1 MYNDYAGPAA
11 AFGIG
16 FIVLG
21 IAIYLGSI
29 ALILWV
35 SYLLMRTAV
44 KNGMLLALRE
54 SGGQFP
60 GGGGGGYGAGP
71 RPATPPYPQ
80 APPAPGGHGPAGPAA
95 PGGPAGSGGPA
106 GPGGPG
112 GPAAPGAPGGPAS
125 GGPSPVG

>member
-21 IAIYLGSI
+21 IAIYLGTI

-44 KNGMLLALRE
+44 KNGMLLAMRE

-60 GGGGGGYGAGP
+60 GGGGVGGAGGGGVGGYGAGP
-71 RPATPPYPQ
+71 RPAAPPYPQ
-80 APPAPGGHGPAGPAA
+80 APPAPGGY
-95 PGGPAGSGGPA
+95 

-112 GPAAPGAPGGPAS
+112 GPGTHSGPAAPGAPGGPAS
-125 GGPSPVG
+125 GGPGPVG

>member
-21 IAIYLGSI
+21 IAIYLGTI

-44 KNGMLLALRE
+44 KNGMLLAMRE

-60 GGGGGGYGAGP
+60 GGGGAGVGGVGGYGAGP
-71 RPATPPYPQ
+71 RPAAPPYPQ
-80 APPAPGGHGPAGPAA
+80 APPAPGGHGA
-95 PGGPAGSGGPA
+95 
-106 GPGGPG
+106 PG

-125 GGPSPVG
+125 GGPASGGPASGGPSPVG

>member
-21 IAIYLGSI
+21 IAIYLGTI

-44 KNGMLLALRE
+44 KNGMLLAMRE

-60 GGGGGGYGAGP
+60 GGGGIGAGGGYGAGP
-71 RPATPPYPQ
+71 RPAAPPYPQ
-80 APPAPGGHGPAGPAA
+80 APPAQGGHGGPAGPAV
-95 PGGPAGSGGPA
+95 
-106 GPGGPG
+106 PG

>member
-21 IAIYLGSI
+21 IAIYLGTI

-44 KNGMLLALRE
+44 KNGMLLAMRE

-60 GGGGGGYGAGP
+60 GGGGAGVGGVGGYGAGP
-71 RPATPPYPQ
+71 RPAAPPYPQ
-80 APPAPGGHGPAGPAA
+80 APPAPGGHGAPGA
-95 PGGPAGSGGPA
+95 PGGPAASGA
-106 GPGGPG
+106 PG
-112 GPAAPGAPGGPAS
+112 GPASGGPAS

>member
-21 IAIYLGSI
+21 IAIYLGTI

-44 KNGMLLALRE
+44 KNGMLLAMRE

-60 GGGGGGYGAGP
+60 GGGGAGVGGVGGYGAGP
-71 RPATPPYPQ
+71 RPAAPPYPQ
-80 APPAPGGHGPAGPAA
+80 APPAPGGHGA
-95 PGGPAGSGGPA
+95 PGA
-106 GPGGPG
+106 PG

-125 GGPSPVG
+125 GGPASGGPASGGPSPVG

>member
-21 IAIYLGSI
+21 IAIYLGTI

-44 KNGMLLALRE
+44 KNGMLLAMRE

-60 GGGGGGYGAGP
+60 GGGGAGVGGVGGYGAGP
-71 RPATPPYPQ
+71 RPAAPPYPQ
-80 APPAPGGHGPAGPAA
+80 APPAPGGHGA
-95 PGGPAGSGGPA
+95 PGA
-106 GPGGPG
+106 PG

-125 GGPSPVG
+125 GGPASGGPSPVG

>member
-16 FIVLG
+16 FVVLG
-21 IAIYLGSI
+21 IAIYLGTI

-44 KNGMLLALRE
+44 KNGMLLAMRE

-60 GGGGGGYGAGP
+60 GGGGAVGGGGYAAGP
-71 RPATPPYPQ
+71 RPAAPPYPQ
-80 APPAPGGHGPAGPAA
+80 APPAPGGHGPAA
-95 PGGPAGSGGPA
+95 PGGPGTH
-106 GPGGPG
+106 G

-125 GGPSPVG
+125 GGPGPVG

>member
-16 FIVLG
+16 FVVLG
-21 IAIYLGSI
+21 IAIYLGTI
-29 ALILWV
+29 ALVLWV

-44 KNGMLLALRE
+44 KNGMLLAMRE

-60 GGGGGGYGAGP
+60 GGGVGGYGAGP
-71 RPATPPYPQ
+71 RPAAPPYPQ
-80 APPAPGGHGPAGPAA
+80 APPAPGGHGPG
-95 PGGPAGSGGPA
+95 
-106 GPGGPG
+106 GPGGPGTHG

-125 GGPSPVG
+125 GGPGPVG

>member
-1 MYNDYAGPAA
+1 MNNDYAGPAA

-21 IAIYLGSI
+21 IAVYLGTI

-44 KNGMLLALRE
+44 KNGMLLAMRE

-60 GGGGGGYGAGP
+60 GGGGAVGGGGYAAGP
-71 RPATPPYPQ
+71 RPAAPPYPQ
-80 APPAPGGHGPAGPAA
+80 APPAPGGHGPAA
-95 PGGPAGSGGPA
+95 PGGPGTH
-106 GPGGPG
+106 G

-125 GGPSPVG
+125 GGPGPVG

>member
-21 IAIYLGSI
+21 IAIYLGTI

-44 KNGMLLALRE
+44 KNGMLLAMRE

-60 GGGGGGYGAGP
+60 GGGGVGGGVGGVGGYGAAP
-71 RPATPPYPQ
+71 RPAAPPYPQ
-80 APPAPGGHGPAGPAA
+80 APPAPGGY
-95 PGGPAGSGGPA
+95 
-106 GPGGPG
+106 GPG

-125 GGPSPVG
+125 GGPGPVG

>member
-21 IAIYLGSI
+21 IAIYLGTI

-44 KNGMLLALRE
+44 KNGMLLAMRE

-60 GGGGGGYGAGP
+60 GGGGVGGAGGGGVGGYGAGP
-71 RPATPPYPQ
+71 RPAPPYPQ
-80 APPAPGGHGPAGPAA
+80 APPAPGGY
-95 PGGPAGSGGPA
+95 

-125 GGPSPVG
+125 GGPGPVG

>member
-21 IAIYLGSI
+21 IAIYLGTI

-44 KNGMLLALRE
+44 KNGMLLAMRE

-60 GGGGGGYGAGP
+60 GGGAGGVGGAGGYGAAQ
-71 RPATPPYPQ
+71 RPAAPPYPQ
-80 APPAPGGHGPAGPAA
+80 APPAPGGHGA
-95 PGGPAGSGGPA
+95 PGA
-106 GPGGPG
+106 PG
-112 GPAAPGAPGGPAS
+112 GPAAPGAPGGPATGGPAS

>member
-16 FIVLG
+16 FVVLG
-21 IAIYLGSI
+21 IAIYLGTI
-29 ALILWV
+29 ALVLWV

-44 KNGMLLALRE
+44 KNGMLLAMRE

-60 GGGGGGYGAGP
+60 GCGGGGYGAGP
-71 RPATPPYPQ
+71 RPAAPPYPQ
-80 APPAPGGHGPAGPAA
+80 APPAPGGHGPAA
-95 PGGPAGSGGPA
+95 PGGTGTH
-106 GPGGPG
+106 G

-125 GGPSPVG
+125 GGPGPVG

>member
-21 IAIYLGSI
+21 IAIYLGTI

-44 KNGMLLALRE
+44 KNGMLLAMRE

-60 GGGGGGYGAGP
+60 GGGGAGVGGVGGYGAGP
-71 RPATPPYPQ
+71 RPAAPPYPQ
-80 APPAPGGHGPAGPAA
+80 APPAPGGHGA
-95 PGGPAGSGGPA
+95 PGA
-106 GPGGPG
+106 PG

-125 GGPSPVG
+125 GGPGPVG

>member
-21 IAIYLGSI
+21 IAVYLGTI

-44 KNGMLLALRE
+44 KNGMLLAMRE

-60 GGGGGGYGAGP
+60 GGGGVGVGGVGGYGAGP
-71 RPATPPYPQ
+71 RPAAPPYPQ
-80 APPAPGGHGPAGPAA
+80 APPAPGGHGPAA
-95 PGGPAGSGGPA
+95 PGG
-106 GPGGPG
+106 
-112 GPAAPGAPGGPAS
+112 PGGPAS
-125 GGPSPVG
+125 GGPGPVG